1 MMKKLLSLLLVATII
16 TSTLCVSYFA
26 FDNVDNLSNITTSEP
41 TDKEIEKSTIST
53 SDEATPDEATP
64 DEITTE
70 PSSPTTE
77 SSTIESST
85 EPSSPTTESST
96 IESSTEPSSPTTESS
111 TIESSTEPSSST
123 TESST
128 IESST
133 EPSSSTTE
141 SSTIESS
148 TEPTTTKPTDIKVS
162 SIKLNTKNHTM
173 YSNQYVQLKATVLP
187 NNAYNKSVTWKS
199 SNSKIAT
206 VDKKG
211 KVKALK
217 VGNAII
223 TATSTDG
230 SNVSAQCKIKVVQR
244 VTKIKLN
251 KSIINL
257 SKKGKTAKLKATV
270 LPNNAYNK
278 SVTWKANNT
287 KVVTVDKKGK
297 IKATT
302 NKGATYVN
310 AIAKDG
316 SKKKAKLLVVVGPK
330 VKKITLN
337 KTSVTLNRGA
347 KNRTFQLKKAIKNKN
362 ATYKGV
368 SWYSSNKN
376 VATVNSN
383 GKVTIKHRGKV
394 VITVKAKDGSNKSA
408 KCKFTIKQLV
418 TKLSYNNKKQV
429 KEVYKNKK
437 MKFAVTVAPSNANN
451 KGLTYSSSNKKV
463 ATVNSKGVIKGI
475 KAGTVTITA
484 KAKDGSR
491 KAVKLTVKV
500 KNPPISVNTKL
511 TIKQLKS
518 KSIVKRH
525 CDMLNNYFK
534 SCGAT
539 IEPRLKG
546 QHQWY
551 VEDTSNYC
559 VDNFTSLNDWYIETL
574 SYWIQEMSTDT
585 LKNDGEWNGY
595 TDMNKWEKE
604 VLDSFIYWDK
614 NGYPKYRKNLILDS
628 KYNGFDWV
636 VNTETPKD
644 SKFLVYVDFEKFKI
658 NGKDYKDNKGNQ
670 EYVIKFYYNWQSIE
684 DYNNHK
690 DPRD

>member
-1 MMKKLLSLLLVATII
+1 MKKLLSLLLVATIV

-26 FDNVDNLSNITTSEP
+26 FDNVDNLSNITTS
-41 TDKEIEKSTIST
+41 
-53 SDEATPDEATP
+53 DEATP
-64 DEITTE
+64 DEIT
-70 PSSPTTE
+70 
-77 SSTIESST
+77 
-85 EPSSPTTESST
+85 
-96 IESSTEPSSPTTESS
+96 TEPSSPTTESS

-148 TEPTTTKPTDIKVS
+148 TEPTTTEPTEVKVS
-162 SIKLNTKNHTM
+162 SIKLNATSKTLYNGKSTT
-173 YSNQYVQLKATVLP
+173 LKATVFP
-187 NNAYNKSVTWKS
+187 INATNKRLTWKS
-199 SNSKIAT
+199 SNTKVAT
-206 VDKKG
+206 VDKNG

-278 SVTWKANNT
+278 SVTWKSNNT
-287 KVVTVDKKGK
+287 KVVTVDKNGK

-302 NKGATYVN
+302 NNGTTYVN

-316 SKKKAKLLVVVGPK
+316 SKIRTRVLVVVGKK

-376 VATVNSN
+376 VATVNST

-408 KCKFTIKQLV
+408 KCKIIVKQLV
-418 TKLSYNNKKQV
+418 TKLSYNSKKQA
-429 KEVYKNKK
+429 KKVYRNKTI
-437 MKFAVTVAPSNANN
+437 KFAVTVVPSNANN

-463 ATVNSKGVIKGI
+463 ATVNSKGVVKGI

-491 KAVKLTVKV
+491 KVVKLTVKV
-500 KNPPISVNTKL
+500 KNPPISDNTKL

>member
-1 MMKKLLSLLLVATII
+1 MKKLLSLLVVISILTSSLCAT
-16 TSTLCVSYFA
+16 YFA
-26 FDNVDNLSNITTSEP
+26 VETTENNIPIVSTENVS
-41 TDKEIEKSTIST
+41 
-53 SDEATPDEATP
+53 TPDEATTTTSETTTSGNISTP
-64 DEITTE
+64 DE
-70 PSSPTTE
+70 PTTSE
-77 SSTIESST
+77 
-85 EPSSPTTESST
+85 
-96 IESSTEPSSPTTESS
+96 
-111 TIESSTEPSSST
+111 ST
-123 TESST
+123 T
-128 IESST
+128 
-133 EPSSSTTE
+133 
-141 SSTIESS
+141 SS
-148 TEPTTTKPTDIKVS
+148 TEPTTTEPTDIKVS
-162 SIKLNTKNHTM
+162 SIKLNTNDYVM
-173 YSNQYVQLKATVLP
+173 YSKQYVQLKATVSP
-187 NNAYNKSVTWKS
+187 DNATDKKVSWKA

-206 VDKKG
+206 VDKNG

-223 TATSTDG
+223 TARAKDG
-230 SNVSAQCKIKVVQR
+230 SNISAQCKIKVVQR

-270 LPNNAYNK
+270 LPNKAYNK

-287 KVVTVDKKGK
+287 KVVTVDKNGK

-302 NKGATYVN
+302 NKGTTYVN

-316 SKKKAKLLVVVGPK
+316 SKIRTRVLVVVGEK

-347 KNRTFQLKKAIKNKN
+347 KNRTFQLKKTIKNKN
-362 ATYKGV
+362 ATYKAV
-368 SWYSSNKN
+368 AWNTSNKN
-376 VATVNSN
+376 IATVNSN

-394 VITVKAKDGSNKSA
+394 VITAKAKDGSNKSA

-418 TKLSYNNKKQV
+418 TKLSYNGKKQA
-429 KEVYKNKK
+429 KEVYKNKTI
-437 MKFAVTVAPSNANN
+437 KFAVTVTPSNSND
-451 KGLTYSSSNKKV
+451 KGLTYSSNNKKV
-463 ATVNSKGVIKGI
+463 ATVNSKGIIKGI

-551 VEDTSNYC
+551 VEDTSGYC
-559 VDNFTSLNDWYIETL
+559 VDNFVSLNYWYTETL
-574 SYWIQEMSTDT
+574 SYWIQEMSGDFLNNNDDWNDKGY
-585 LKNDGEWNGY
+585 LKDS
-595 TDMNKWEKE
+595 NKYADF
-604 VLDSFIYWDK
+604 LNSFIYWDK
-614 NGYPKYRKNLILDS
+614 NGYPQYRKNLILDS
-628 KYNGFDWV
+628 KYNGFDWLI
-636 VNTETPKD
+636 NTYTKKTN
-644 SKFLVYVDFEKFKI
+644 KFLVYVDFEKFKI
-658 NGKDYKDNKGNQ
+658 KGKDYKDKDGNQ

>member
-1 MMKKLLSLLLVATII
+1 MKKLLSLLLVATII

-41 TDKEIEKSTIST
+41 TDKEIETSTIST

-85 EPSSPTTESST
+85 EPSSSTTG
-96 IESSTEPSSPTTESS
+96 SS

-162 SIKLNTKNHTM
+162 SVKLNTKNHTM

-206 VDKKG
+206 VDKNG

-347 KNRTFQLKKAIKNKN
+347 KNRTYQLKKSIKNKN
-362 ATYKGV
+362 ATYKAV
-368 SWYSSNKN
+368 AWKTSNKN
-376 VATVNSN
+376 VATVDNN
-383 GKVTIKHRGKV
+383 GKVTVLKKGTV
-394 VITVKAKDGSNKSA
+394 TITAKAKDGSNKSA
-408 KCKFTIKQLV
+408 KCKFTVKQLV

-429 KEVYKNKK
+429 KEVYKNKTI
-437 MKFAVTVAPSNANN
+437 KFAVTVVPSNANN

-500 KNPPISVNTKL
+500 KNPPISDNTKL

-518 KSIVKRH
+518 KLIVKRH

-614 NGYPKYRKNLILDS
+614 NGYPQYRKNLILDS
-628 KYNGFDWV
+628 KYNGFDWLI
-636 VNTETPKD
+636 NTYTKKTN
-644 SKFLVYVDFEKFKI
+644 KFLVYVDFEKFKI
-658 NGKDYKDNKGNQ
+658 KGKDYKDNKGNQ

>member
-1 MMKKLLSLLLVATII
+1 MKKLLSLLLVATII

-41 TDKEIEKSTIST
+41 TEKGIETSTIST
-53 SDEATPDEATP
+53 SDEATPDEASP
-64 DEITTE
+64 DEIT
-70 PSSPTTE
+70 
-77 SSTIESST
+77 
-85 EPSSPTTESST
+85 
-96 IESSTEPSSPTTESS
+96 
-111 TIESSTEPSSST
+111 
-123 TESST
+123 
-128 IESST
+128 T

-206 VDKKG
+206 VDKNG

-257 SKKGKTAKLKATV
+257 SKKGKTAKLKAAV

-278 SVTWKANNT
+278 SVTWKSNNT
-287 KVVTVDKKGK
+287 KVVTVDKNGK

-302 NKGATYVN
+302 NKGTTYVN

-316 SKKKAKLLVVVGPK
+316 SKIRTRILVVVGKK

-337 KTSVTLNRGA
+337 KSSVTLNRGA

-408 KCKFTIKQLV
+408 KCKFTVKQLV

-429 KEVYKNKK
+429 KEVYKNKTI
-437 MKFAVTVAPSNANN
+437 KFAVTVVPSNANN

-463 ATVNSKGVIKGI
+463 ATVNSKGVVKGI

-491 KAVKLTVKV
+491 KVVKLTVKV
-500 KNPPISVNTKL
+500 KNPPISDNTKL

-539 IEPRLKG
+539 IEPRLKC

-551 VEDTSNYC
+551 VEDTSGYC
-559 VDNFTSLNDWYIETL
+559 VDNFVSLNYWYTETL
-574 SYWIQEMSTDT
+574 SYWIQEMSGDFLNNNNDWNDKGY
-585 LKNDGEWNGY
+585 LKDS
-595 TDMNKWEKE
+595 NKYADF
-604 VLDSFIYWDK
+604 LNSFIYWDK
-614 NGYPKYRKNLILDS
+614 NGYPQYRKNLILDS
-628 KYNGFDWV
+628 KYNGFDWLI
-636 VNTETPKD
+636 NTETPKD

>member
-1 MMKKLLSLLLVATII
+1 MKKLISLLITISI
-16 TSTLCVSYFA
+16 IASSLCVSYFA
-26 FDNVDNLSNITTSEP
+26 IETTENKNSIVSTADNS
-41 TDKEIEKSTIST
+41 
-53 SDEATPDEATP
+53 TPDEP
-64 DEITTE
+64 ITEVT
-70 PSSPTTE
+70 SSPTEFSTE
-77 SSTIESST
+77 SSTEQTTVSTTNTTLSSTVESST
-85 EPSSPTTESST
+85 EQ
-96 IESSTEPSSPTTESS
+96 
-111 TIESSTEPSSST
+111 PSSST

-128 IESST
+128 
-133 EPSSSTTE
+133 
-141 SSTIESS
+141 
-148 TEPTTTKPTDIKVS
+148 EPTTTEPTEVKVS
-162 SIKLNTKNHTM
+162 SIKLNATSKTLYNGKSTT
-173 YSNQYVQLKATVLP
+173 LKATVFP
-187 NNAYNKSVTWKS
+187 INATNKRLTWKS
-199 SNSKIAT
+199 SNTKVAT
-206 VDKKG
+206 VDKNG

-278 SVTWKANNT
+278 SVTWKSNNT
-287 KVVTVDKKGK
+287 KVVTVDRNGK

-302 NKGATYVN
+302 NKGTTYVN

-316 SKKKAKLLVVVGPK
+316 RKIRTRILVVVGKK

-337 KTSVTLNRGA
+337 KSSVTLNRGA

-408 KCKFTIKQLV
+408 KCKFTVKQLV

-429 KEVYKNKK
+429 KELYKNKTI
-437 MKFAVTVAPSNANN
+437 KFAVTVVPSNANN

-463 ATVNSKGVIKGI
+463 ATVNSKGVVKGI

-491 KAVKLTVKV
+491 KVVKLTVKV
-500 KNPPISVNTKL
+500 KNPPISDNTKL

-551 VEDTSNYC
+551 VEDTSGYC
-559 VDNFTSLNDWYIETL
+559 VDNFVSLNYWYTETL
-574 SYWIQEMSTDT
+574 SYWIQEMSGDFLNNNNDWNDKGY
-585 LKNDGEWNGY
+585 LKDS
-595 TDMNKWEKE
+595 NKYADF
-604 VLDSFIYWDK
+604 LNSFIYWDK
-614 NGYPKYRKNLILDS
+614 NGYPQYRKNLILDS
-628 KYNGFDWV
+628 KYNGFDWLI
-636 VNTETPKD
+636 NTETPKD

>member
-1 MMKKLLSLLLVATII
+1 MKKLLSLLLVATIV

-41 TDKEIEKSTIST
+41 TDKEIETSTIST

-64 DEITTE
+64 DEIT
-70 PSSPTTE
+70 
-77 SSTIESST
+77 T

-148 TEPTTTKPTDIKVS
+148 TEPTTTEPTEVKVS
-162 SIKLNTKNHTM
+162 SIKLNATSKTLYNGKSTT
-173 YSNQYVQLKATVLP
+173 LKATVFP
-187 NNAYNKSVTWKS
+187 INATNKSLTWKS
-199 SNSKIAT
+199 SNTKVAT
-206 VDKKG
+206 IDKNG

-217 VGNAII
+217 VGNATI

-278 SVTWKANNT
+278 SVTWKSNNT
-287 KVVTVDKKGK
+287 KVVTVDNNGK

-302 NKGATYVN
+302 NKGTTYVN

-316 SKKKAKLLVVVGPK
+316 RKIRTRILVVVGKK

-408 KCKFTIKQLV
+408 KCKFTVKQLV

-429 KEVYKNKK
+429 KEVYKNKTI
-437 MKFAVTVAPSNANN
+437 KFAVTVVPSNANN

-500 KNPPISVNTKL
+500 KNPPISDNTKL

-518 KSIVKRH
+518 KLIVKRH

-614 NGYPKYRKNLILDS
+614 NGYPQYRKNLILDS
-628 KYNGFDWV
+628 KYNGFDWLI
-636 VNTETPKD
+636 NTYTKKTN
-644 SKFLVYVDFEKFKI
+644 KFLVYVDFEKFKI
-658 NGKDYKDNKGNQ
+658 KGKDYKDNKGNQ

>member
-1 MMKKLLSLLLVATII
+1 MKLLQNLL
-16 TSTLCVSYFA
+16 
-26 FDNVDNLSNITTSEP
+26 
-41 TDKEIEKSTIST
+41 
-53 SDEATPDEATP
+53 
-64 DEITTE
+64 
-70 PSSPTTE
+70 SP
-77 SSTIESST
+77 
-85 EPSSPTTESST
+85 
-96 IESSTEPSSPTTESS
+96 
-111 TIESSTEPSSST
+111 
-123 TESST
+123 
-128 IESST
+128 
-133 EPSSSTTE
+133 TTE

-148 TEPTTTKPTDIKVS
+148 TEPTTTETTEVKVS
-162 SIKLNTKNHTM
+162 SIKLNATSKTLYNGKSTT
-173 YSNQYVQLKATVLP
+173 LKATVFP
-187 NNAYNKSVTWKS
+187 INATNKRLTWKS
-199 SNSKIAT
+199 SNTKVAT
-206 VDKKG
+206 VDKNG

-278 SVTWKANNT
+278 SVTWKSNNT
-287 KVVTVDKKGK
+287 KVVTVDRNGK

-302 NKGATYVN
+302 NKGTTYVN

-316 SKKKAKLLVVVGPK
+316 RKIRTRILVVVGKK

-337 KTSVTLNRGA
+337 KSSVTLNRGA

-408 KCKFTIKQLV
+408 KCKFTVKQLV

-429 KEVYKNKK
+429 KEVYKNKTI
-437 MKFAVTVAPSNANN
+437 KFAVTVVPSNANN

-463 ATVNSKGVIKGI
+463 ATVNSKGVVKGI

-491 KAVKLTVKV
+491 KVVKLTVKV
-500 KNPPISVNTKL
+500 KNPPISDNTKL

>member
-1 MMKKLLSLLLVATII
+1 MKKLLSLLLVATIV

-41 TDKEIEKSTIST
+41 TDKEIETSTIST
-53 SDEATPDEATP
+53 SDEATPDE
-64 DEITTE
+64 IT
-70 PSSPTTE
+70 
-77 SSTIESST
+77 T

-133 EPSSSTTE
+133 EPTT
-141 SSTIESS
+141 
-148 TEPTTTKPTDIKVS
+148 TEPTEVKVS
-162 SIKLNTKNHTM
+162 SIKLNATSKTLYNGKSTT
-173 YSNQYVQLKATVLP
+173 LKATVFP
-187 NNAYNKSVTWKS
+187 INATNKSLTWKS
-199 SNSKIAT
+199 SNTKVAT
-206 VDKKG
+206 IDKNG

-217 VGNAII
+217 VGNATI

-278 SVTWKANNT
+278 SVTWKSNNT
-287 KVVTVDKKGK
+287 KVVTVDKNGK

-302 NKGATYVN
+302 NKGTTYVN

-316 SKKKAKLLVVVGPK
+316 RKIRTRILVVVGKK

-408 KCKFTIKQLV
+408 KCKFTVKQLV

-429 KEVYKNKK
+429 KEVYKNKTI
-437 MKFAVTVAPSNANN
+437 KFAVTVVPSNANN

-500 KNPPISVNTKL
+500 KNPPISDNTKL

-518 KSIVKRH
+518 KLIVKRH

-614 NGYPKYRKNLILDS
+614 NGYPQYRKNLILDS
-628 KYNGFDWV
+628 KYNGFDWLI
-636 VNTETPKD
+636 NTYTKKTN
-644 SKFLVYVDFEKFKI
+644 KFLVYVDFEKFKI
-658 NGKDYKDNKGNQ
+658 KGKDYKDNKGNQ

>member
-1 MMKKLLSLLLVATII
+1 MKKLLSLLLVATII

-41 TDKEIEKSTIST
+41 TDKEIETSTIST

-85 EPSSPTTESST
+85 EPSSP
-96 IESSTEPSSPTTESS
+96 
-111 TIESSTEPSSST
+111 
-123 TESST
+123 
-128 IESST
+128 
-133 EPSSSTTE
+133 TTE

-206 VDKKG
+206 VDKNG

-217 VGNAII
+217 VGNATI

-347 KNRTFQLKKAIKNKN
+347 KNRTYQLKKSIKNKN
-362 ATYKGV
+362 ATYKAV
-368 SWYSSNKN
+368 AWKTSNKN
-376 VATVNSN
+376 VATVDNN
-383 GKVTIKHRGKV
+383 GKVTVLKKGTV
-394 VITVKAKDGSNKSA
+394 TITAKAKDGSNKSA
-408 KCKFTIKQLV
+408 KCKFTVKQLV

-429 KEVYKNKK
+429 KEVYKNKTI
-437 MKFAVTVAPSNANN
+437 KFAVTVAPSNANN
-451 KGLTYSSSNKKV
+451 KKLTYSSSNKKV

-500 KNPPISVNTKL
+500 KNPPISDNTKL

>member
-1 MMKKLLSLLLVATII
+1 MKKLLSLLVVILILTSSLCAT
-16 TSTLCVSYFA
+16 YFA
-26 FDNVDNLSNITTSEP
+26 VETTENNISIVSTENISTPDEMTTTTSE
-41 TDKEIEKSTIST
+41 TTTSSNIS
-53 SDEATPDEATP
+53 TPDEP
-64 DEITTE
+64 
-70 PSSPTTE
+70 
-77 SSTIESST
+77 TIESST
-85 EPSSPTTESST
+85 EPTSESTISST
-96 IESSTEPSSPTTESS
+96 V
-111 TIESSTEPSSST
+111 
-123 TESST
+123 
-128 IESST
+128 
-133 EPSSSTTE
+133 
-141 SSTIESS
+141 
-148 TEPTTTKPTDIKVS
+148 PTTTKPTDIKVS

-206 VDKKG
+206 IDKNG

-278 SVTWKANNT
+278 SVTWKSNNT
-287 KVVTVDKKGK
+287 KVVTVDKNGK

-302 NKGATYVN
+302 NKGTTYVN

-316 SKKKAKLLVVVGPK
+316 SKIRTRILVAVGEK

-337 KTSVTLNRGA
+337 KSSVTLNRGA

-376 VATVNSN
+376 VATVNST

-408 KCKFTIKQLV
+408 KCKVTVRQLV
-418 TKLSYNNKKQV
+418 TKLSYNKKTQ
-429 KEVYKNKK
+429 KAEVYKNKTI
-437 MKFAVTVAPSNANN
+437 KFAVTVVPSNANN

-463 ATVNSKGVIKGI
+463 ATVNSKGVVKGI

-484 KAKDGSR
+484 KAKDRSN
-491 KAVKLTVKV
+491 KVVKIKVKV
-500 KNPPISVNTKL
+500 KNPPITDTTIL
-511 TIKQLKS
+511 TEKTLKNPQT
-518 KSIVKRH
+518 VKRI
-525 CDMLNNYFK
+525 CTKLNNYFK
-534 SCGAT
+534 SCGAK

-546 QHQWY
+546 THQWY
-551 VEDTSNYC
+551 IDDTSDYPNPYYARTINEVC
-559 VDNFTSLNDWYIETL
+559 TSMLGL
-574 SYWIQEMSTDT
+574 WIHEMANDT
-585 LKNDGEWNGY
+585 LRIDKEWNGI
-595 TDMNKWEKE
+595 TTNEELEKFSNSLE
-604 VLDSFIYWDK
+604 YYDK
-614 NGYPKYRKNLILDS
+614 EGFPRHNQKLILDK
-628 KYNGFDWV
+628 KYNGLDWF
-636 VNTETPKD
+636 VNVL
-644 SKFLVYVDFEKFKI
+644 SKKNDKNNRLLVYIDYEKFKM
-658 NGKDYKDNKGNQ
+658 NGKDYKDKDGNQ
-670 EYVIKFYYNWQSIE
+670 EYNIKFYYDWQANV
-684 DYNNHK
+684 DAVGWDNLK
-690 DPRD
+690 D

>member
-1 MMKKLLSLLLVATII
+1 MKKLLSLLLVATII

-41 TDKEIEKSTIST
+41 TDKEIETSTIST

-96 IESSTEPSSPTTESS
+96 IESSTKPSSPTTESS

-206 VDKKG
+206 VDKNG

-278 SVTWKANNT
+278 SVTWKSNNT
-287 KVVTVDKKGK
+287 KVVTVDRNGK

-302 NKGATYVN
+302 NKGTTYVN

-316 SKKKAKLLVVVGPK
+316 RKIRTRILVVVGEK

-337 KTSVTLNRGA
+337 RTSVTLNRGA
-347 KNRTFQLKKAIKNKN
+347 KNRGFQLKKSIKNKN
-362 ATYKGV
+362 ATYKAV
-368 SWYSSNKN
+368 NWYTSNKN
-376 VATVNSN
+376 IATVDSN
-383 GKVTIKHRGKV
+383 GKVTLKHRGKV
-394 VITVKAKDGSNKSA
+394 VITVKARDGSNKSA
-408 KCKFTIKQLV
+408 KCKVTVRQLV
-418 TKLSYNNKKQV
+418 TKLSYNKKTRKV
-429 KEVYKNKK
+429 EVYKNKTI
-437 MKFAVTVAPSNANN
+437 KFAVTVAPSNANN

-500 KNPPISVNTKL
+500 KNPPISDNTKL

-534 SCGAT
+534 SCGAVV
-539 IEPRLKG
+539 EPKLKG
-546 QHQWY
+546 THQWY

-574 SYWIQEMSTDT
+574 SYWIQEISSDT
-585 LKNDGEWNGY
+585 LGNDGEWNGIK
-595 TDMNKWEKE
+595 DMDE
-604 VLDSFIYWDK
+604 LDKLLNSFIYRDK
-614 NGYPKYRKNLILDS
+614 NGYPKYRKNLNLNK
-628 KYNGFDWV
+628 KYNGLDWF
-636 VNTETPKD
+636 VNCYSNRCGSD
-644 SKFLVYVDFEKFKI
+644 QLFIYIDYEKFKI

-670 EYVIKFYYNWQSIE
+670 EYVIKFYYDWQSNI
-684 DYNNHK
+684 D
-690 DPRD
+690 

>member
-1 MMKKLLSLLLVATII
+1 MKKLLSLLLVATIV

-41 TDKEIEKSTIST
+41 TDKEIETSTIST

-64 DEITTE
+64 DEIT
-70 PSSPTTE
+70 
-77 SSTIESST
+77 T

-148 TEPTTTKPTDIKVS
+148 TEPTTTEPTEVKVS
-162 SIKLNTKNHTM
+162 SIKLNATSKTLYNGKSTT
-173 YSNQYVQLKATVLP
+173 LKATVFP
-187 NNAYNKSVTWKS
+187 INATNKSLTWKS
-199 SNSKIAT
+199 SNTKVAT
-206 VDKKG
+206 IDKNG

-217 VGNAII
+217 VGNATI

-278 SVTWKANNT
+278 SVTWKSNNT
-287 KVVTVDKKGK
+287 KVVTVDKNGK

-302 NKGATYVN
+302 NKGTTYVN

-316 SKKKAKLLVVVGPK
+316 RKIRTRILVVVGKK

-408 KCKFTIKQLV
+408 KCKFTVKQLV

-429 KEVYKNKK
+429 KEVYKNKTI
-437 MKFAVTVAPSNANN
+437 KFAVTVVPSNANN

-500 KNPPISVNTKL
+500 KNPPISDNTKL

-518 KSIVKRH
+518 KAIVKRH

-559 VDNFTSLNDWYIETL
+559 VDNFVSLNYWYIETL

-614 NGYPKYRKNLILDS
+614 NGYPQYRKNLILDS
-628 KYNGFDWV
+628 KYNGFDWLI
-636 VNTETPKD
+636 NTYTKKTN
-644 SKFLVYVDFEKFKI
+644 KFLVYVDFEKFKI
-658 NGKDYKDNKGNQ
+658 KGKDYKDNKGNQ

>member
-1 MMKKLLSLLLVATII
+1 MKKLLSLLLVATII

-41 TDKEIEKSTIST
+41 TEKGIETSTIST

-96 IESSTEPSSPTTESS
+96 IESSTEPSS
-111 TIESSTEPSSST
+111 ST

-128 IESST
+128 IESTT

-206 VDKKG
+206 VDKNG

-230 SNVSAQCKIKVVQR
+230 SNVSAECKIKVVQR

-278 SVTWKANNT
+278 SVTWKSNNT
-287 KVVTVDKKGK
+287 KVVTVDKNGK

-302 NKGATYVN
+302 NKGTTYVN

-316 SKKKAKLLVVVGPK
+316 SKIRTRILVVVGEK

-337 KTSVTLNRGA
+337 RTSVTLNRGA
-347 KNRTFQLKKAIKNKN
+347 KNRGFQLKKSIKNKN
-362 ATYKGV
+362 ATYKAV
-368 SWYSSNKN
+368 NWYTSNKN
-376 VATVNSN
+376 IATVDSN
-383 GKVTIKHRGKV
+383 GKVTLKHRGKV
-394 VITVKAKDGSNKSA
+394 TIIVKAKDGSNKYA
-408 KCKFTIKQLV
+408 KCRITVKQLV
-418 TKLSYNNKKQV
+418 TKLSYNGKKQAKKVV
-429 KEVYKNKK
+429 KGKTI
-437 MKFAVTVAPSNANN
+437 KFGVSVAPSNANN
-451 KGLTYSSSNKKV
+451 KGLTYFSSNKKV

-484 KAKDGSR
+484 KAKDKS
-491 KAVKLTVKV
+491 KKKVSIKVKV
-500 KNPPISVNTKL
+500 ENPPISDNTI
-511 TIKQLKS
+511 IKNAKTF
-518 KSIVKRH
+518 KNPKIVKRI
-525 CDMLNNYFK
+525 CDKFNNYFK
-534 SCGAT
+534 SCGAK

-546 QHQWY
+546 THQWY
-551 VEDTSNYC
+551 VADTSVAFNSYYG
-559 VDNFTSLNDWYIETL
+559 TSINEAFVGTL
-574 SYWIQEMSTDT
+574 GYWIGELSGDV
-585 LKNDGEWNGY
+585 LKRDLSSDVVKDGQWNGIRDWDNY
-595 TDMNKWEKE
+595 LKFYNSLHYKDKQGRERYVKKL
-604 VLDSFIYWDK
+604 VLDK
-614 NGYPKYRKNLILDS
+614 
-628 KYNGFDWV
+628 KYNGLDWY
-636 VNTETPKD
+636 VNKYCSTQL
-644 SKFLVYVDFEKFKI
+644 LVYVDYEKMKFR
-658 NGKDYKDNKGNQ
+658 GKDYKDDDGNQ
-670 EYVIKFYYNWQSIE
+670 EYTIKFYYLCQGVVDDFGWN
-684 DYNNHK
+684 DLY
-690 DPRD
+690 D

>member
-1 MMKKLLSLLLVATII
+1 MKKLISLLITISI
-16 TSTLCVSYFA
+16 IASSLCISYFA
-26 FDNVDNLSNITTSEP
+26 IETTENKNSIVSTADNS
-41 TDKEIEKSTIST
+41 
-53 SDEATPDEATP
+53 TPDEP
-64 DEITTE
+64 ITEVT
-70 PSSPTTE
+70 SSPTEFSTE
-77 SSTIESST
+77 SSTEQTTVSTTNTTLSST
-85 EPSSPTTESST
+85 V
-96 IESSTEPSSPTTESS
+96 
-111 TIESSTEPSSST
+111 
-123 TESST
+123 
-128 IESST
+128 ESST

-148 TEPTTTKPTDIKVS
+148 TEPTTTETTEVKVS
-162 SIKLNTKNHTM
+162 SIKLNATSKTLYNGKSTT
-173 YSNQYVQLKATVLP
+173 LKATVFP
-187 NNAYNKSVTWKS
+187 INATNKRLTWKS
-199 SNSKIAT
+199 SNTKVAT
-206 VDKKG
+206 VDKNG

-278 SVTWKANNT
+278 SVTWKSNNT
-287 KVVTVDKKGK
+287 KVVTVDRNGK

-302 NKGATYVN
+302 NKGTTYVN

-316 SKKKAKLLVVVGPK
+316 RKIRTRILVVVGKK

-337 KTSVTLNRGA
+337 KSSVTLNRGA

-408 KCKFTIKQLV
+408 KCKFTVKQLV

-429 KEVYKNKK
+429 KELYKNKTI
-437 MKFAVTVAPSNANN
+437 KFAVTVVPSNANN

-463 ATVNSKGVIKGI
+463 ATVNSKGVVKGI

-491 KAVKLTVKV
+491 KVVKLTVKV
-500 KNPPISVNTKL
+500 KNPPISDNTKL

-551 VEDTSNYC
+551 VEDTSGYC
-559 VDNFTSLNDWYIETL
+559 VDNFVSLNYWYTETL
-574 SYWIQEMSTDT
+574 SYWIQEMSGDFLNNNNDWNDKGY
-585 LKNDGEWNGY
+585 LKDS
-595 TDMNKWEKE
+595 NKYADF
-604 VLDSFIYWDK
+604 LNSFIYWDK
-614 NGYPKYRKNLILDS
+614 NGYPQYRKNLILDS
-628 KYNGFDWV
+628 KYNGFDWLI
-636 VNTETPKD
+636 NTETPKD

>member
-1 MMKKLLSLLLVATII
+1 MKKLLSLLLVATII

-41 TDKEIEKSTIST
+41 TDKEIETSTIST

-77 SSTIESST
+77 SSTIE
-85 EPSSPTTESST
+85 
-96 IESSTEPSSPTTESS
+96 ISTEPSSPTTESS

-133 EPSSSTTE
+133 EPTT
-141 SSTIESS
+141 
-148 TEPTTTKPTDIKVS
+148 TEPTEVKVS
-162 SIKLNTKNHTM
+162 SIKLNATSKTLYNGKSTT
-173 YSNQYVQLKATVLP
+173 LKATVFP
-187 NNAYNKSVTWKS
+187 INATNKSLTWKS
-199 SNSKIAT
+199 SNTKVAT
-206 VDKKG
+206 VEKNG

-217 VGNAII
+217 VGNATI

-270 LPNNAYNK
+270 YPSNAYNK
-278 SVTWKANNT
+278 SATWKSNNT
-287 KVVTVDKKGK
+287 KVVTVDKNGK

-302 NKGATYVN
+302 NKGTTYVN
-310 AIAKDG
+310 ATAKDG
-316 SKKKAKLLVVVGPK
+316 SKIRTRVLVVVGEK

-394 VITVKAKDGSNKSA
+394 VITVKAKDGSRKSA
-408 KCKFTIKQLV
+408 KCKVTVRQLV
-418 TKLSYNNKKQV
+418 TKLSYNKKTQ
-429 KEVYKNKK
+429 KAEVYKNKTI
-437 MKFAVTVAPSNANN
+437 KFAVTVAPNNANN

-463 ATVNSKGVIKGI
+463 ATVNSKGIIKGI

-500 KNPPISVNTKL
+500 KNPPISDNTKL
-511 TIKQLKS
+511 TSKQLKS
-518 KSIVKRH
+518 ESTLKRI
-525 CDMLNNYFK
+525 CKKFNDYFK
-534 SCGAT
+534 SCGAVV
-539 IEPRLKG
+539 EPKLKG
-546 QHQWY
+546 THQWY
-551 VEDTSNYC
+551 VENTSTYLDKE
-559 VDNFTSLNDWYIETL
+559 VSINDFYIQTL
-574 SYWIQEMSTDT
+574 CLWIQELSSDT
-585 LKNDGEWNGY
+585 LGNDGEWNGIK
-595 TDMNKWEKE
+595 DMDE
-604 VLDSFIYWDK
+604 LDKLLNSFIYRDK
-614 NGYPKYRKNLILDS
+614 NGYPKYRKNLILNK
-628 KYNGFDWV
+628 KYNGLDWF
-636 VNTETPKD
+636 VNYYSNRCGSD
-644 SKFLVYVDFEKFKI
+644 QLFIYVDYEKM
-658 NGKDYKDNKGNQ
+658 NGQKDIQGNQ
-670 EYVIKFYYNWQSIE
+670 EYLIKFYYDWQSNI
-684 DYNNHK
+684 D
-690 DPRD
+690 

>member
-1 MMKKLLSLLLVATII
+1 MKKLLSLLLVATIV

-41 TDKEIEKSTIST
+41 TDKEIETSTIST

-96 IESSTEPSSPTTESS
+96 IESSTEPSS
-111 TIESSTEPSSST
+111 
-123 TESST
+123 
-128 IESST
+128 
-133 EPSSSTTE
+133 STTE

-148 TEPTTTKPTDIKVS
+148 TEPTTTEPTEVKVS
-162 SIKLNTKNHTM
+162 SIKLNATSKTLYNGKSTT
-173 YSNQYVQLKATVLP
+173 LKATVFP
-187 NNAYNKSVTWKS
+187 INATNKSLTWKS
-199 SNSKIAT
+199 SNTKVAT
-206 VDKKG
+206 IDKNG

-217 VGNAII
+217 VGNATI

-278 SVTWKANNT
+278 SVTWKSNNT
-287 KVVTVDKKGK
+287 KVVTVDKNGK

-302 NKGATYVN
+302 NKGTTYVN

-316 SKKKAKLLVVVGPK
+316 RKIRTRILVVVGKK

-408 KCKFTIKQLV
+408 KCKFTVKQLV

-429 KEVYKNKK
+429 KEVYKNKTI
-437 MKFAVTVAPSNANN
+437 KFAVTVVPSNANN

-500 KNPPISVNTKL
+500 KNPPISDNTKL

-518 KSIVKRH
+518 KAIVKRH

-551 VEDTSNYC
+551 VEDTSGYC
-559 VDNFTSLNDWYIETL
+559 VDNFVSLNYWYIETL

-614 NGYPKYRKNLILDS
+614 NGYPQYRKNLILDS
-628 KYNGFDWV
+628 KYNGFDWLI
-636 VNTETPKD
+636 NTYTKKTN
-644 SKFLVYVDFEKFKI
+644 KFLVYVDFEKFKI
-658 NGKDYKDNKGNQ
+658 KGKDYKDNKGNQ

>member
-1 MMKKLLSLLLVATII
+1 MKKLLSLLLVATIV

-41 TDKEIEKSTIST
+41 TDKEIETSTIST

-85 EPSSPTTESST
+85 EPSS
-96 IESSTEPSSPTTESS
+96 
-111 TIESSTEPSSST
+111 
-123 TESST
+123 
-128 IESST
+128 
-133 EPSSSTTE
+133 STTE

-148 TEPTTTKPTDIKVS
+148 TEPTTTEPTEVKVS
-162 SIKLNTKNHTM
+162 SIKLNATSKTLYNGKSTT
-173 YSNQYVQLKATVLP
+173 LKATVFP
-187 NNAYNKSVTWKS
+187 INATNKRLTWKS
-199 SNSKIAT
+199 SNTKVAT
-206 VDKKG
+206 VDKNG

-278 SVTWKANNT
+278 SVTWKSNNT
-287 KVVTVDKKGK
+287 KVVTVDKNGK

-302 NKGATYVN
+302 NKGTTYVN

-316 SKKKAKLLVVVGPK
+316 RKIRTRILVVVGNK

-408 KCKFTIKQLV
+408 KCKFTVKQLV

-429 KEVYKNKK
+429 KEVYKNKTI
-437 MKFAVTVAPSNANN
+437 KFAVTVVPSNANN

-500 KNPPISVNTKL
+500 KNPPISDNTKL

-518 KSIVKRH
+518 KLIVKRH

-614 NGYPKYRKNLILDS
+614 NGYPQYRKNLILDS
-628 KYNGFDWV
+628 KYNGFDWLI
-636 VNTETPKD
+636 NTYTKKTN
-644 SKFLVYVDFEKFKI
+644 KFLVYVDFEKFKI
-658 NGKDYKDNKGNQ
+658 KGKDYKDNKGNQ

>member
-1 MMKKLLSLLLVATII
+1 MKKLLSLLIIATII
-16 TSTLCVSYFA
+16 TSSLCVSYFA
-26 FDNVDNLSNITTSEP
+26 IDDNSTQNNAESTTVPVTETS
-41 TDKEIEKSTIST
+41 STV
-53 SDEATPDEATP
+53 
-64 DEITTE
+64 TTE
-70 PSSPTTE
+70 PVTE
-77 SSTIESST
+77 SSTVESST
-85 EPSSPTTESST
+85 V
-96 IESSTEPSSPTTESS
+96 
-111 TIESSTEPSSST
+111 
-123 TESST
+123 
-128 IESST
+128 
-133 EPSSSTTE
+133 
-141 SSTIESS
+141 
-148 TEPTTTKPTDIKVS
+148 PTTTKPIVKPVVKVK
-162 SIKLNTKNHTM
+162 SIKLNKSIVNLAKKGNTCT
-173 YSNQYVQLKATVLP
+173 VKATVYP
-187 NNAYNKSVTWKS
+187 NNAYNKYVNWTANNK
-199 SNSKIAT
+199 KVAT
-206 VDKKG
+206 VDK
-211 KVKALK
+211 
-217 VGNAII
+217 N
-223 TATSTDG
+223 
-230 SNVSAQCKIKVVQR
+230 
-244 VTKIKLN
+244 
-251 KSIINL
+251 
-257 SKKGKTAKLKATV
+257 
-270 LPNNAYNK
+270 
-278 SVTWKANNT
+278 
-287 KVVTVDKKGK
+287 GK

-302 NKGATYVN
+302 NKGTTYVN

-316 SKKKAKLLVVVGPK
+316 SKIRTRVLVVVGEK

-376 VATVNSN
+376 IATVNST
-383 GKVTIKHRGKV
+383 GKVTLKRRGKV
-394 VITVKAKDGSNKSA
+394 VITVKAKDGSNTSA
-408 KCKFTIKQLV
+408 RCKVTVRQLV
-418 TKLSYNNKKQV
+418 TKLSYNKKTQ
-429 KEVYKNKK
+429 KAEVYKNKTI
-437 MKFAVTVAPSNANN
+437 KFAVTVAPSNANN

-463 ATVNSKGVIKGI
+463 ATVNSKGIIKGI

-500 KNPPISVNTKL
+500 KNPPISDNTKL

-551 VEDTSNYC
+551 VEDTSGYC

-690 DPRD
+690 DPKD

>member
-1 MMKKLLSLLLVATII
+1 MKKLLSLLLVATII

-41 TDKEIEKSTIST
+41 TDKEIETSTIST

-85 EPSSPTTESST
+85 EPSS
-96 IESSTEPSSPTTESS
+96 
-111 TIESSTEPSSST
+111 
-123 TESST
+123 
-128 IESST
+128 
-133 EPSSSTTE
+133 STTE

-162 SIKLNTKNHTM
+162 SVKLNTKNHTM

-206 VDKKG
+206 VDKNG

-278 SVTWKANNT
+278 SVTWKSNNT
-287 KVVTVDKKGK
+287 KVVTVDKNGK

-302 NKGATYVN
+302 NKGTTYVN

-347 KNRTFQLKKAIKNKN
+347 KNRTYQLKKSIKNKN
-362 ATYKGV
+362 ATYKAV
-368 SWYSSNKN
+368 AWKTSNKN
-376 VATVNSN
+376 VATVDNN
-383 GKVTIKHRGKV
+383 GKVTVLKKGTV
-394 VITVKAKDGSNKSA
+394 TITAKAKDGSNKSA
-408 KCKFTIKQLV
+408 KCKVTVRQLV
-418 TKLSYNNKKQV
+418 TKLSYNKKTQ
-429 KEVYKNKK
+429 KAEVYKNKTI
-437 MKFAVTVAPSNANN
+437 KFAVTVAPSNANN

-484 KAKDGSR
+484 KAKDRSN
-491 KAVKLTVKV
+491 KVVKIKVKV
-500 KNPPISVNTKL
+500 KNPPISDNTKL

-551 VEDTSNYC
+551 VEDTSGYC
-559 VDNFTSLNDWYIETL
+559 VDNFVSLNYWYTETL

-614 NGYPKYRKNLILDS
+614 NGYPQYRKNLILDS
-628 KYNGFDWV
+628 KYNGFDWLI
-636 VNTETPKD
+636 NTETPKD

-690 DPRD
+690 DPKD

>member
-1 MMKKLLSLLLVATII
+1 MKKLLSLLLVATII

-41 TDKEIEKSTIST
+41 TDKEIETSTIST
-53 SDEATPDEATP
+53 SDEATP

-70 PSSPTTE
+70 PSSP
-77 SSTIESST
+77 
-85 EPSSPTTESST
+85 
-96 IESSTEPSSPTTESS
+96 
-111 TIESSTEPSSST
+111 T

-162 SIKLNTKNHTM
+162 SVKLNTKNHTM

-206 VDKKG
+206 VDKNG

-347 KNRTFQLKKAIKNKN
+347 KNRTYQLKKSIKNKN
-362 ATYKGV
+362 ATYKAV
-368 SWYSSNKN
+368 AWKTSNKN
-376 VATVNSN
+376 VATVDNN
-383 GKVTIKHRGKV
+383 GKVTVLKKGTV
-394 VITVKAKDGSNKSA
+394 TITAKAKDGSNKSA
-408 KCKFTIKQLV
+408 KCKFTVKQLV

-484 KAKDGSR
+484 KAKDRSN
-491 KAVKLTVKV
+491 KVVKIKVKV
-500 KNPPISVNTKL
+500 KNPPITDTTIL
-511 TIKQLKS
+511 TEKTLKNPQT
-518 KSIVKRH
+518 VKRI
-525 CDMLNNYFK
+525 CTKLNNYFK
-534 SCGAT
+534 SCGAK

-546 QHQWY
+546 THQWY
-551 VEDTSNYC
+551 IDNTSGYPNPYYARTINE
-559 VDNFTSLNDWYIETL
+559 VYTSMLGLWIHEMANDSLRINK
-574 SYWIQEMSTDT
+574 Q
-585 LKNDGEWNGY
+585 WNGIK
-595 TDMNKWEKE
+595 TNEELEKFSNSLE
-604 VLDSFIYWDK
+604 YYDK
-614 NGYPKYRKNLILDS
+614 EGFPRHNQKLILDK
-628 KYNGFDWV
+628 KYNGFDWFI
-636 VNTETPKD
+636 ND
-644 SKFLVYVDFEKFKI
+644 FSKNDPVLMYVDYEKVKI
-658 NGKDYKDNKGNQ
+658 NGKDCKDKDGNQ
-670 EYVIKFYYNWQSIE
+670 EYNIKFYYLWQSAIDE
-684 DYNNHK
+684 VGWDNLK
-690 DPRD
+690 D

>member
-1 MMKKLLSLLLVATII
+1 MKKLLSLLLVATIV

-41 TDKEIEKSTIST
+41 TEKGIETSTIST

-85 EPSSPTTESST
+85 EPSS
-96 IESSTEPSSPTTESS
+96 
-111 TIESSTEPSSST
+111 
-123 TESST
+123 
-128 IESST
+128 
-133 EPSSSTTE
+133 STTE

-148 TEPTTTKPTDIKVS
+148 TEPTTTEPTEVKVS
-162 SIKLNTKNHTM
+162 SIKLNATSKTLYNGKSTT
-173 YSNQYVQLKATVLP
+173 LKATVFP
-187 NNAYNKSVTWKS
+187 INATNKSLTWKS
-199 SNSKIAT
+199 SNTKVAT
-206 VDKKG
+206 IDKNG

-217 VGNAII
+217 VGNATI

-278 SVTWKANNT
+278 SVTWKSNNT
-287 KVVTVDKKGK
+287 KVVTVDRNGK

-302 NKGATYVN
+302 NKGTTYVN

-316 SKKKAKLLVVVGPK
+316 RKIRTRILVVVGKK

-408 KCKFTIKQLV
+408 KCKFTVKQLV

-429 KEVYKNKK
+429 KEVYKNKTI
-437 MKFAVTVAPSNANN
+437 KFAVTVVPSNANN

-463 ATVNSKGVIKGI
+463 ATVNSKGVVKGI

-491 KAVKLTVKV
+491 KVVKLTVKV
-500 KNPPISVNTKL
+500 KNPPISDNTKL

-518 KSIVKRH
+518 KLIVKRH

-614 NGYPKYRKNLILDS
+614 NGYPQYRKNLILDS
-628 KYNGFDWV
+628 KYNGFDWLI
-636 VNTETPKD
+636 NTYTKKTN
-644 SKFLVYVDFEKFKI
+644 KFLVYVDFEKFKI
-658 NGKDYKDNKGNQ
+658 KGKDYKDNKGNQ

>member
-1 MMKKLLSLLLVATII
+1 MKLLQNLL
-16 TSTLCVSYFA
+16 
-26 FDNVDNLSNITTSEP
+26 
-41 TDKEIEKSTIST
+41 
-53 SDEATPDEATP
+53 
-64 DEITTE
+64 
-70 PSSPTTE
+70 
-77 SSTIESST
+77 
-85 EPSSPTTESST
+85 
-96 IESSTEPSSPTTESS
+96 SPTTESS

-128 IESST
+128 
-133 EPSSSTTE
+133 
-141 SSTIESS
+141 
-148 TEPTTTKPTDIKVS
+148 EPTTTEPTEVKVS
-162 SIKLNTKNHTM
+162 SIKLNATSKTLYNGKSTT
-173 YSNQYVQLKATVLP
+173 LKATVFP
-187 NNAYNKSVTWKS
+187 TNATNKSLTWKS
-199 SNSKIAT
+199 SNTKVAT
-206 VDKKG
+206 VDKNG

-278 SVTWKANNT
+278 SVTWKSNNT
-287 KVVTVDKKGK
+287 KVVTVDRNGK

-302 NKGATYVN
+302 NKGTTYVN

-316 SKKKAKLLVVVGPK
+316 RKIRTRILVVVGKK

-337 KTSVTLNRGA
+337 KSSVTLNRGA

-408 KCKFTIKQLV
+408 KCKFTVKQLV

-429 KEVYKNKK
+429 KEVYKNKTI
-437 MKFAVTVAPSNANN
+437 KFAVTVVPSNANN

-463 ATVNSKGVIKGI
+463 ATVNSKGVVKGI

-491 KAVKLTVKV
+491 KVVKLTVKV
-500 KNPPISVNTKL
+500 KNPPISDNTKL

>member
-1 MMKKLLSLLLVATII
+1 MKKLLSLLLVATII
-16 TSTLCVSYFA
+16 ISTLCVSYYA

-41 TDKEIEKSTIST
+41 TEKGIETSTIST
-53 SDEATPDEATP
+53 SDEATP

-70 PSSPTTE
+70 PSSSTTE
-77 SSTIESST
+77 SSTIENST

-96 IESSTEPSSPTTESS
+96 IESSTEP
-111 TIESSTEPSSST
+111 
-123 TESST
+123 
-128 IESST
+128 
-133 EPSSSTTE
+133 
-141 SSTIESS
+141 
-148 TEPTTTKPTDIKVS
+148 TDIKVT
-162 SIKLNTKNHTM
+162 SINLNTDNYVM
-173 YSNQYVQLKATVLP
+173 YSNQYLQLKAIVSPT
-187 NNAYNKSVTWKS
+187 NATNKNVTWS
-199 SNSKIAT
+199 SNNTKIAT
-206 VDKKG
+206 VDNNG

-217 VGNAII
+217 IGNATII
-223 TATSTDG
+223 ATSTDG

-270 LPNNAYNK
+270 YPSNAYNK
-278 SVTWKANNT
+278 SVTWKSNNT
-287 KVVTVDKKGK
+287 KVVTVDKNGK

-302 NKGATYVN
+302 NKGTTYVN
-310 AIAKDG
+310 ATAKDG
-316 SKKKAKLLVVVGPK
+316 SKIRTRVLVVVGEK

-394 VITVKAKDGSNKSA
+394 VITVKAKDGSKKSA
-408 KCKFTIKQLV
+408 KCKVTVRQLV
-418 TKLSYNNKKQV
+418 TKLSYNKKTQ
-429 KEVYKNKK
+429 KAEVYKNKTI
-437 MKFAVTVAPSNANN
+437 KFAVTVAPSNANN

-463 ATVNSKGVIKGI
+463 ATVNSKGIIKGI

-500 KNPPISVNTKL
+500 KNPPISDNTKL

-551 VEDTSNYC
+551 VEDTSGYC
-559 VDNFTSLNDWYIETL
+559 VDNFVSLNYWYTETL

-614 NGYPKYRKNLILDS
+614 NGYPQYRKNLILDS
-628 KYNGFDWV
+628 KYNGFDWLI
-636 VNTETPKD
+636 NTETPKD

-670 EYVIKFYYNWQSIE
+670 EYLIKFYYNWQSIE

>member
-1 MMKKLLSLLLVATII
+1 MKKLLSLLLVATIV

-41 TDKEIEKSTIST
+41 TEKGIETSTIST
-53 SDEATPDEATP
+53 SDEATSDEATP
-64 DEITTE
+64 DEIT
-70 PSSPTTE
+70 
-77 SSTIESST
+77 
-85 EPSSPTTESST
+85 
-96 IESSTEPSSPTTESS
+96 TEPSSPTTESS

-133 EPSSSTTE
+133 EPTTTE
-141 SSTIESS
+141 T
-148 TEPTTTKPTDIKVS
+148 TEVKVS
-162 SIKLNTKNHTM
+162 SIKLNATSKTLYNGKSTT
-173 YSNQYVQLKATVLP
+173 LKATVFP
-187 NNAYNKSVTWKS
+187 INATNKRLTWKS
-199 SNSKIAT
+199 SNTKVAT
-206 VDKKG
+206 VDKNG

-278 SVTWKANNT
+278 SVTWKSNNT
-287 KVVTVDKKGK
+287 KVVTVDKNGK
-297 IKATT
+297 IKAIT
-302 NKGATYVN
+302 NKGTTYVN

-316 SKKKAKLLVVVGPK
+316 SKIRTRILVVVGKK

-337 KTSVTLNRGA
+337 KSSVTLNRGA

-408 KCKFTIKQLV
+408 KCKFTVKQLV

-429 KEVYKNKK
+429 KEVYKNKTI
-437 MKFAVTVAPSNANN
+437 KFAVTVVPSNANN

-463 ATVNSKGVIKGI
+463 ATVNSKGVVKGI

-484 KAKDGSR
+484 KTKDSS
-491 KAVKLTVKV
+491 KKIVKIKVKV
-500 KNPPISVNTKL
+500 KNPPISDNTKL
-511 TIKQLKS
+511 TSKQLKS
-518 KSIVKRH
+518 ENTLKRI
-525 CDMLNNYFK
+525 CKKFNDYFK
-534 SCGAT
+534 SCGAVV
-539 IEPRLKG
+539 EPKLKG
-546 QHQWY
+546 THQWY
-551 VEDTSNYC
+551 VENTSTYLDKE
-559 VDNFTSLNDWYIETL
+559 VSINDFYIQTL
-574 SYWIQEMSTDT
+574 CLWIQELSSDT
-585 LKNDGEWNGY
+585 LGNDGEWNGIK
-595 TDMNKWEKE
+595 DMDE
-604 VLDSFIYWDK
+604 LDKLLNSFIYRDK
-614 NGYPKYRKNLILDS
+614 NGYPKYRKNLILNK
-628 KYNGFDWV
+628 KYNGLDWF
-636 VNTETPKD
+636 VNYYSNRCGSD
-644 SKFLVYVDFEKFKI
+644 QLFIYVDYEKM
-658 NGKDYKDNKGNQ
+658 NGQKDIQGNQ
-670 EYVIKFYYNWQSIE
+670 EYLIKFYYDWQSNI
-684 DYNNHK
+684 D
-690 DPRD
+690 

>member
-1 MMKKLLSLLLVATII
+1 MKKLLSLLLVATII

-26 FDNVDNLSNITTSEP
+26 LENMDNLSNITTSEP
-41 TDKEIEKSTIST
+41 TEKEIEPSTTST
-53 SDEATPDEATP
+53 SDEAT
-64 DEITTE
+64 TE
-70 PSSPTTE
+70 PSSTDENTTITSTEPSSSISTPDEPTTE
-77 SSTIESST
+77 SSTLE
-85 EPSSPTTESST
+85 
-96 IESSTEPSSPTTESS
+96 
-111 TIESSTEPSSST
+111 ST

-128 IESST
+128 E
-133 EPSSSTTE
+133 
-141 SSTIESS
+141 
-148 TEPTTTKPTDIKVS
+148 PTDIKVT
-162 SIKLNTKNHTM
+162 SIKLNKVNYTIYN
-173 YSNQYVQLKATVLP
+173 NQYVQLKATVNP
-187 NNAYNKSVTWKS
+187 KNATNKMVSWKS

-206 VDKKG
+206 VDKNG

-217 VGNAII
+217 VGNATI

-244 VTKIKLN
+244 VTKVKLN

-278 SVTWKANNT
+278 SVTWKVNNT

-316 SKKKAKLLVVVGPK
+316 SKKKARALVVVGPK
-330 VKKITLN
+330 VQKITLN
-337 KTSVTLNRGA
+337 KSSVTLNRGA
-347 KNRTFQLKKAIKNKN
+347 KNRTYQLTKSIKNKN
-362 ATYKGV
+362 ATYKTV
-368 SWYSSNKN
+368 AWKTSNKN
-376 VATVNSN
+376 IATVDNS
-383 GKVTIKHRGKV
+383 GKVTVLKKGTV
-394 VITVKAKDGSNKSA
+394 TITAKAKDGSNKSA
-408 KCKFTIKQLV
+408 KCKFTVKQLV
-418 TKLSYNNKKQV
+418 TKLSYNNKKQA
-429 KEVYKNKK
+429 KEVYKNKTI
-437 MKFAVTVAPSNANN
+437 KFAVTVVPSNANN
-451 KGLTYSSSNKKV
+451 KGLTYSSSNNKV
-463 ATVNSKGVIKGI
+463 ATVNSKGIIKGI

-500 KNPPISVNTKL
+500 KNPPISDNTKL

-551 VEDTSNYC
+551 VEDTSGYC
-559 VDNFTSLNDWYIETL
+559 VDNFVSLNYWYIETL

-658 NGKDYKDNKGNQ
+658 KGKDYKDKDGNQ

>member
-1 MMKKLLSLLLVATII
+1 MKKLLSLLLVATIV

-26 FDNVDNLSNITTSEP
+26 FDNVDNSSNITTSEP
-41 TDKEIEKSTIST
+41 TDKEIETSTIST
-53 SDEATPDEATP
+53 SDEATPDE
-64 DEITTE
+64 IT
-70 PSSPTTE
+70 
-77 SSTIESST
+77 
-85 EPSSPTTESST
+85 
-96 IESSTEPSSPTTESS
+96 TEPSSPTTESS

-206 VDKKG
+206 VDKNG

-217 VGNAII
+217 VGNATI

-278 SVTWKANNT
+278 SVTWKSNNT
-287 KVVTVDKKGK
+287 KVVTVDKNGK

-302 NKGATYVN
+302 NKGTTYVN

-316 SKKKAKLLVVVGPK
+316 RKIRTRILVVVGKK

-408 KCKFTIKQLV
+408 KCKFTVKQLV

-429 KEVYKNKK
+429 KEVYKNKTI
-437 MKFAVTVAPSNANN
+437 KFAVTVVPSNANN

-500 KNPPISVNTKL
+500 KNPPISDNTKL

-614 NGYPKYRKNLILDS
+614 NGYPQYRKNLILDS
-628 KYNGFDWV
+628 KYNGFDWLI
-636 VNTETPKD
+636 NTYTKKTN
-644 SKFLVYVDFEKFKI
+644 KFLVYVDFEKFKI
-658 NGKDYKDNKGNQ
+658 KGKDYKDNKGNQ